1 MKFGGAFS
9 SRFFHETI
17 PMKSLLII
25 LTTALGLIA
34 APVRAWDAIPQEVAA
49 GVYAFVGDTG
59 PRSVANEGMN
69 ATTGFIVTTAG
80 VVVIDS
86 GSSRQVA
93 QKIEAA
99 IRKISP
105 QPIRF
110 VINTG
115 GQDHRWLGNGHFAD
129 QGIPILASEKAAA
142 DIAERGGT
150 WAAGMEKILGAAFA
164 GTRTQR
170 PTQTFKERETLRLGG
185 ETIELIFTGGG
196 HTPGDILVWLPARRI
211 AFAGDLVFVDRL
223 PGVLPVSNVKAWL
236 ASFDALAALD
246 PQWII
251 PGHGAPT
258 VLAKARKETRD
269 YLALVRA
276 HMKKAFD
283 AGDDIQSA
291 IKSLDDTTFAY
302 LPTYPE
308 LRGQNANRV
317 YLEVEAE

>member
-1 MKFGGAFS
+1 MPVKTFLF
-9 SRFFHETI
+9 
-17 PMKSLLII
+17 LLVAAIQ
-25 LTTALGLIA
+25 GLVA
-34 APVRAWDAIPQEVAA
+34 APVLAWDAIPQPVAP

-59 PRSVANEGMN
+59 PRSIANEGMN

-80 VVVIDS
+80 IVVVDS

-105 QPIRF
+105 QPIKF

-115 GQDHRWLGNGHFAD
+115 GQDHRWLGNGYFAD
-129 QGIPILASEKAAA
+129 QGIPILASVKTAA
-142 DIAERGGT
+142 DIAERGGM
-150 WAAGMEKILGAAFA
+150 WAAGMEKLLGAAFS
-164 GTRTQR
+164 GTRLQR
-170 PTQTFKERETLRLGG
+170 PTQTFKERETLTLGG

-211 AFAGDLVFVDRL
+211 VFSGDLVFVDRL
-223 PGVLPVSNVKAWL
+223 LGVLPVSNVKAWL
-236 ASFDALAALD
+236 ASFDALAALA
-246 PQWII
+246 PQWIV
-251 PGHGAPT
+251 PGHGMPT
-258 VLAKARKETRD
+258 TLAKARKETRD
-269 YLALVRA
+269 YLALVRT

-283 AGDDIQSA
+283 AGDDIQDA
-291 IKSLDDTTFAY
+291 IKSLDDAAFAY
-302 LPTYPE
+302 LPTYRE